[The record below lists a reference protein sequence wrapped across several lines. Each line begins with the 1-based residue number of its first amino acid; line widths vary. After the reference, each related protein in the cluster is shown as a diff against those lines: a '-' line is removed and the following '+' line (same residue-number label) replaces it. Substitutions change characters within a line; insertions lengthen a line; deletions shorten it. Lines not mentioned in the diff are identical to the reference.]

1 MTVLP
6 ISNLVQVNIR
16 STPSNLS
23 EINVNNLL
31 LLTTEMPDNNDE
43 YRSYL
48 NARQVGVDYG
58 TDSEAY
64 ALANSIFSQPV
75 NLLTGNGKLIIAPL
89 TASVSATRGKFVT
102 ATLTSNLNN
111 LKAIANGDI
120 RVVLNGTNIDLT
132 GLDFTNCT
140 TIAQIGDVM
149 QRRLPDITVSTAT
162 NKITFESKTVGLS
175 STVDLVQLPA
185 GAGTDLSTSTRL
197 NVAGG
202 TATAGVNS
210 SGETIVAA
218 IARLTDK
225 VSFTPIISDLLV
237 ENAVAISTA
246 TAIEA
251 LKKMWFY
258 CWSSTTDLDGV
269 ITTINAAG
277 NNKTRTLLYTGVA
290 EALNFMAA
298 YASAGCSVNFNGSN
312 TFVNA
317 NTQLRSLNGISVD
330 DGITQA
336 VYDKCQTLGAA
347 SYDNFGI
354 TGITN
359 GRYGDTGL
367 FFDQVYGRLAIEFAA
382 QVSVFN
388 ALRSGGVTQTP
399 AGIDIIISAL
409 NSVYSR
415 FVRVGYIGVGLN
427 WNSPLTFGNPTDLRN
442 SINAAGYY
450 IYANPIADQLQSER
464 ESRDAPLTQSAYK
477 EAGFIYRASV
487 DVLVEA

>member
-31 LLTTEMPDNNDE
+31 LLTTEIPDNNDE

-58 TDSEAY
+58 TDSETY

-89 TASVSATRGKFVT
+89 AASVSATRGKFVT

-111 LKAIANGDI
+111 LKAITNGDI

-202 TATAGVNS
+202 TATAGANS

-251 LKKMWFY
+251 LKKMY
-258 CWSSTTDLDGV
+258 C
-269 ITTINAAG
+269 A
-277 NNKTRTLLYTGVA
+277 
-290 EALNFMAA
+290 F
-298 YASAGCSVNFNGSN
+298 
-312 TFVNA
+312 
-317 NTQLRSLNGISVD
+317 
-330 DGITQA
+330 
-336 VYDKCQTLGAA
+336 
-347 SYDNFGI
+347 
-354 TGITN
+354 
-359 GRYGDTGL
+359 
-367 FFDQVYGRLAIEFAA
+367 
-382 QVSVFN
+382 
-388 ALRSGGVTQTP
+388 
-399 AGIDIIISAL
+399 
-409 NSVYSR
+409 
-415 FVRVGYIGVGLN
+415 
-427 WNSPLTFGNPTDLRN
+427 
-442 SINAAGYY
+442 
-450 IYANPIADQLQSER
+450 
-464 ESRDAPLTQSAYK
+464 
-477 EAGFIYRASV
+477 
-487 DVLVEA
+487 